1 MTVNEEV
8 IVNGPFSAQSVT
20 LPNNSV
26 RDSNVDATNP
36 LGRTK
41 SWHQHHQSGGQAPGS
56 VVVAQTLDL
65 FIARAAAVIVDF
77 RAAITGTL
85 ATDVSRH
92 VQVDLKKSTGGGAFA
107 TVLSAVIDLTSGSTL
122 RTAVAAALSSS
133 ALVAGD
139 ILRAVVT
146 VSGGAGTQADGLI
159 FDLTVAE
166 APQ

>member
-1 MTVNEEV
+1 
-8 IVNGPFSAQSVT
+8 
-20 LPNNSV
+20 
-26 RDSNVDATNP
+26 
-36 LGRTK
+36 
-41 SWHQHHQSGGQAPGS
+41 
-56 VVVAQTLDL
+56 
-65 FIARAAAVIVDF
+65 
-77 RAAITGTL
+77 
-85 ATDVSRH
+85 
-92 VQVDLKKSTGGGAFA
+92 
-107 TVLSAVIDLTSGSTL
+107 VIDLTSGSTL